1 MRRQA
6 DPKGAATRA
15 EPRRRTGAWGS
26 VRPGRAGAGRAG
38 FTLIELMVAV
48 AIVALLASIAIP
60 SYAEFVYKAQVAR
73 TISEVQALQSEIT
86 GFYYGTD
93 RYPNDLTE
101 IGRAGFLDPWGNPY
115 VYTNIADLKPAK
127 GKLRKDRNLVPV
139 NADYDLY
146 SIGRDG
152 TSSNPF
158 TAASAQDDVVRANS
172 GGYVGLVKNY

>member
-1 MRRQA
+1 MRQVA
-6 DPKGAATRA
+6 KPGGIA
-15 EPRRRTGAWGS
+15 TGAGA
-26 VRPGRAGAGRAG
+26 RPRPRARAARWARGG

-73 TISEVQALQSEIT
+73 AISEVQALQSEIT

-93 RYPNDLTE
+93 RYPDDLAE
-101 IGRAGFLDPWGNPY
+101 IGRAGFLDPWGNAY
-115 VYTNIADLKPAK
+115 RYLNIADKKPGVGA
-127 GKLRKDRNLVPV
+127 LRKDRNLVPV

-152 TSSNPF
+152 QTATAFTSGP
-158 TAASAQDDVVRANS
+158 AQDDVVRANS
-172 GGYVGLVKNY
+172 GGFVGLVKNY